1 MKPKTLTSL
10 THPLVKYC
18 VKLKE
23 DRAFR
28 TEEKKVF
35 LCGSHLI
42 CELAPSIRVD
52 TLFVTSSA
60 PAGIQAKQTCIVTD
74 EIMQKICKATNNP
87 SVAAI
92 AEMPQEKDVSKASH
106 LLVLDSIAD
115 PGNLGTLL
123 RTALALGGDGVFL
136 LGSCC
141 DLFNDKALRAAKGAT
156 FRLPFQHGNMQAL
169 QSILQAK
176 QRAIYIADMKGQ
188 NYLHAPKGKDCV
200 LILSS
205 EAHGARDE
213 LKEKLQSI
221 CIPMP
226 GQMESLNVAIAGGI
240 LLAHLWGEP

>member
-1 MKPKTLTSL
+1 MNPKTISSL
-10 THPLVKYC
+10 SHPLVKYC
-18 VKLKE
+18 IKLKE
-23 DRAFR
+23 DSALRKK
-28 TEEKKVF
+28 EKKVF
-35 LCGSHLI
+35 LQGSHLLY
-42 CELAPSIRVD
+42 ELAPFITVD
-52 TLFVTSSA
+52 TLFITSSA
-60 PAGIQAKQTCIVTD
+60 PTKIHAKQTCIVTD

-123 RTALALGGDGVFL
+123 RTAQALGGDGVFL

-156 FRLPFQHGNMQAL
+156 FRLPFQHGDMKVL

-188 NYLHAPKGKDCV
+188 NYLHAPKGKDCA

-240 LLAHLWGEP
+240 LLAHLWGKP